1 MLQYTKE
8 KESDFIL
15 RRGNG
20 DGSIF
25 KLSGKRRNPYAV
37 RITKGWTDEG
47 KQIYA
52 YIGYFKTKTEAKK
65 HLNNYLVNP
74 YDTNDFTTN
83 DIFEKWVVTAK
94 FSEEVLKNY
103 KRVIDNSGLGKKIF
117 KDIKLSELELSAL
130 TLSPAMQKR
139 YKAAFKNL
147 YIYAMKNDIVT
158 KNLADL
164 MELDK
169 YKAKERDSISST
181 DIEKILSSE
190 EIIPKILLYTG
201 MRIGELLDIKS
212 KNVDLE
218 KRVIVGGLKT
228 EAGKNRSIPIH
239 KEILPII
246 EKLLSENNTYLISSD
261 KGRKVNYTNYL
272 TNVWN
277 KDEVLKK
284 YTPHYTRHTFISQ
297 SVKCKIDKVKIQKIV
312 GHSAKDVT
320 DHYTHFNFEDLL
332 EAIDT
337 FNY

>member
-1 MLQYTKE
+1 M
-8 KESDFIL
+8 

-52 YIGYFKTKTEAKK
+52 YIGYYKTKTEAKK
-65 HLNNYLVNP
+65 ALNEYLVNP

-83 DIFEKWVVTAK
+83 DIFEKWVETSK
-94 FSEEVLKNY
+94 YSEEVLKNY
-103 KRVIDNSGLGKKIF
+103 KRVIDNSGLTKKIF
-117 KDIKLSELELSAL
+117 KDIKLFQLEESAKDL
-130 TLSPAMQKR
+130 TPAMQKR
-139 YKAAFKNL
+139 FKSAFKNL
-147 YIYAMKNDIVT
+147 YVYAMKNDIVT

-169 YKAKERDSISST
+169 YKAKERDSITST
-181 DIEKILSSE
+181 DIKKILSSE
-190 EIIPKILLYTG
+190 DIIPKILLYTG

-246 EKLLSENNTYLISSD
+246 EKLLSENNTYLISND
-261 KGRKVNYTNYL
+261 KGKKVNYTNYL
-272 TNVWN
+272 SRVWN
-277 KDEVLKK
+277 QDEVLKK

-297 SVKCKIDKVKIQKIV
+297 SVKCGIDKVKIQKIV

-332 EAIDT
+332 EAIDQ
-337 FNY
+337 FKY

>member
-1 MLQYTKE
+1 M
-8 KESDFIL
+8 

-37 RITKGWTDEG
+37 RITKGWSDEG

-83 DIFEKWVVTAK
+83 DIFEKWVETAK

-117 KDIKLSELELSAL
+117 KDIKLFQLEESAKDL
-130 TLSPAMQKR
+130 TPAMQKR
-139 YKAAFKNL
+139 FKAAFKNL
-147 YIYAMKNDIVT
+147 YLYAMKNEIVN
-158 KNLADL
+158 KDLASL

-169 YKAKERDSISST
+169 YKAKERDSISPS
-181 DIEKILSSE
+181 DIKKILSSE

-212 KNVDLE
+212 NNVDLE

-228 EAGKNRSIPIH
+228 EAGKDRKIPIH

-246 EKLLSENNTYLISSD
+246 EKLLSENNTYLISSENG
-261 KGRKVNYTNYL
+261 KKVNYTNYL
-272 TNVWN
+272 TRVWN
-277 KDEVLKK
+277 QDEVLKK

-320 DHYTHFNFEDLL
+320 DHYTHFNFEDLI
-332 EAIDT
+332 EAIDC
-337 FNY
+337 FKY

>member
-1 MLQYTKE
+1 M
-8 KESDFIL
+8 

-37 RITKGWTDEG
+37 RITKGWTEEG

-52 YIGYFKTKTEAKK
+52 YIGYYKTKTEAKK
-65 HLNNYLVNP
+65 HLNEYLVNP

-83 DIFEKWVVTAK
+83 DIFEKWVKTSR

-103 KRVIDNSGLGKKIF
+103 KRVIDNSGLGKKVF
-117 KDIKLSELELSAL
+117 KDIKLLELEEKAKDL
-130 TLSPAMQKR
+130 TPAMQKR
-139 YKAAFKNL
+139 FKASFKNL

-169 YKAKERDSISST
+169 YKAKERDAIAPK
-181 DIEKILSSE
+181 DIEKMLKGNDV
-190 EIIPKILLYTG
+190 IPKILLYTG
-201 MRIGELLDIKS
+201 MRIDELLKIET

-218 KRVIVGGLKT
+218 KRVMIGGLKT
-228 EAGKNRSIPIH
+228 EAGKNRKIPIH

-246 EKLLSENNTYLISSD
+246 AELLNEKNEYLIVD
-261 KGRKVNYTNYL
+261 ENGKQVTYDNYL
-272 TNVWN
+272 KKWHEDKTRT
-277 KDEVLKK
+277 K

-297 SVKCKIDKVKIQKIV
+297 AVKCNINKVKIQKIV
-312 GHSAKDVT
+312 GHSTKDVT
-320 DHYTHFNFEDLL
+320 DHYTHFTFDDLID
-332 EAIDT
+332 AIDQ
-337 FNY
+337 FKY